1 MKSLLLF
8 FILTVSYNLVFAQ
21 NFTGQWKGSFSDDS
35 GPATNWAGNDC
46 DYVLEIEAKG
56 SKVTGFSYTYFTAEG
71 KKFYTICE
79 IEGFIN
85 KKSRYI
91 EVRETKRIKTNVPY
105 NIRNCFQVHKLT
117 YFKEGDNETLDGN
130 WIPVPE
136 SEKGCGF
143 GLTKLNRRNLTANYP
158 GYKKS
163 TNVLNPTAKAA
174 PIKKSPEKEFPI
186 TKVPTKPS
194 IAKKPTVS
202 EKLKPK
208 SHNETVLNKPDIKKE
223 MSIDSNPSAIKPAL
237 KTQLEYKKRSLNL
250 MKTISV
256 SHKTI
261 RIDLYDNGEI
271 DGDSISLFF
280 NDRLVLSNQ
289 RLSDKAVSLTLSIN
303 ENPEVNELIMYAENL
318 GTIPPNTALMVVTDG
333 KMRYE
338 VRIDS
343 DLKRSGVI
351 HFILKE

>member
-8 FILTVSYNLVFAQ
+8 FALTFSFNLIFAQ

-56 SKVTGFSYTYFTAEG
+56 TDVTGYSYTYFTAGG
-71 KKFYTICE
+71 KKYYTICE
-79 IEGFIN
+79 IAGFVN
-85 KKSRYI
+85 NKSRYI
-91 EVRETKRIKTNVPY
+91 EVRETKRIKTNVPF
-105 NIRNCFQVHKLT
+105 NIRNCLQVHKLT

-130 WIPVPE
+130 WVPVPD

-143 GLTKLNRRNLTANYP
+143 GLTKLNRRTLTASYP

-163 TNVLNPTAKAA
+163 TNALTPLVKSSPITKT
-174 PIKKSPEKEFPI
+174 PIKKAPV
-186 TKVPTKPS
+186 TKAKSSPS
-194 IAKKPTVS
+194 IAKKPTVIS
-202 EKLKPK
+202 PAKPK
-208 SHNETVLNKPDIKKE
+208 THNETALSKPDIKKE
-223 MSIDSNPSAIKPAL
+223 LSIDSNPSAIKPAL
-237 KTQLEYKKRSLNL
+237 KNQMEYKKRSLNL

-256 SHKTI
+256 SNKTI

-271 DGDSISLFF
+271 DGDSISVFF
-280 NDRLVLSNQ
+280 NDKLVLSNQ
-289 RLSDKAVSLTLSIN
+289 RLSDKAVSLTLSLN